1 VIENLNN
8 LITQTDKIKLFVGV
22 GNVLKRDDGIGVYIS
37 NNIKESRS
45 IQKLTVEV
53 SIENYIGK
61 INSINSDVLILVD
74 CVEFGK
80 QPGYYEM
87 LPAEKVKD
95 FTFNTHNI
103 SLKRIS
109 ELFKMPVYILG
120 IQPKSIDF
128 GEETSRIVLKTAQN
142 ILNIINQ

>member
-1 VIENLNN
+1 VTLTLDF
-8 LITQTDKIKLFVGV
+8 LINKTDQKILFVGI
-22 GNVLKRDDGIGVYIS
+22 GNVLKSDDGVGVFIS
-37 NNIKESRS
+37 NKIKETST

-61 INSINSDVLILVD
+61 INAINHDVLILID
-74 CVEFGK
+74 CVDFGK
-80 QPGYYEM
+80 KPGYYN
-87 LPAEKVKD
+87 LIPADELKD
-95 FTFNTHNI
+95 YTLNTHNI

-128 GEETSRIVLKTAQN
+128 GEEISDIVLSTVHE
-142 ILNIINQ
+142 ILKITNH